1 MPSLI
6 KENLQPSYAILS
18 LIYLAWTELC
28 LFHEPALYCTNNVNK
43 LQGRLRQVTA
53 HPLLYHPR
61 CLLPRISRLA
71 DAAIE
76 CMYTI
81 RVALWPGFPIHD
93 TLRDKFKWWLVV
105 IGTTMTSDL
114 STDGNSGGLFFSIQ
128 ENNKEGEGE
137 KKRLKDK
144 TGRRQ
149 GLSARG
155 KMRNARRWSSCGRLP
170 LKPACKLY
178 VDRVWYGLGV
188 IQNFLAEDTWFL
200 AKFRK
205 ELKKEASRWVD

>member
-114 STDGNSGGLFFSIQ
+114 STDGNSGGLFSPFRRTT
-128 ENNKEGEGE
+128 KRGRE
-137 KKRLKDK
+137 KKKDWK
-144 TGRRQ
+144 IRPDGDKGCQPGAKWEMPVGGVRVV
-149 GLSARG
+149 GSPSNPHA
-155 KMRNARRWSSCGRLP
+155 SCM
-170 LKPACKLY
+170 
-178 VDRVWYGLGV
+178 
-188 IQNFLAEDTWFL
+188 
-200 AKFRK
+200 
-205 ELKKEASRWVD
+205 